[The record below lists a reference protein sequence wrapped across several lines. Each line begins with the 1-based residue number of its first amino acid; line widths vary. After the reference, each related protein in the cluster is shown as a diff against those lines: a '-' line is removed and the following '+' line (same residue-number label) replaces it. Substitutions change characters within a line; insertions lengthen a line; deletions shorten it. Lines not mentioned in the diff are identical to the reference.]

1 MFVNVTIRFNPTLAK
16 KKKVKV
22 LKKVGG
28 GLSLCCLIDR
38 HIRMLVLF

>member
-16 KKKVKV
+16 KKVKVK
-22 LKKVGG
+22 KKVGG

>member
-28 GLSLCCLIDR
+28 GDE
-38 HIRMLVLF
+38 VFVV